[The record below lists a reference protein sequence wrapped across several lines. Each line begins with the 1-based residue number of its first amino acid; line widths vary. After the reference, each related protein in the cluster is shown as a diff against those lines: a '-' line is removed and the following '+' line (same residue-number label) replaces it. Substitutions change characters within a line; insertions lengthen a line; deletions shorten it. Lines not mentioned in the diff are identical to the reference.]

1 MLSVVAGFFSGII
14 SGMGIGGGTIL
25 IPALVFFLKVNQHT
39 AQCTNLYYFIPTAV
53 CALVIHIKNKKIEY
67 KTALKITFYGIFGA
81 LLGSYV
87 ASALSTDVLR
97 KIFAVFLFIMG
108 ISQVIPKKSKI
119 QNKN

>member
-53 CALVIHIKNKKIEY
+53 CALVIHIINKKIEY

-108 ISQVIPKKSKI
+108 ISQVIPKKSKT